1 MTVKNPLPVPEDVQ
15 GYPNNDKAVMIYA
28 RGKIRV
34 VERQYYWDKQKQR
47 GLEKRNYLGY
57 VVDNK
62 FYSTES
68 YNEKYKRNG
77 KERLVKQKK
86 TLDSELSV
94 TNSKAKNNTCANDL
108 LSSLRAG
115 ELPLYYAVAKDL
127 GLVEDLT
134 NVFGKNE
141 ADAILSIAFNWL
153 STGDNAAYLFNS
165 WKEDRLLPYTDDL
178 PSKEMSAFLK
188 QLNQTPSWR
197 KNFFNARL
205 NRLPDDEML
214 SFDATEIAT
223 AA

>member
-86 TLDSELSV
+86 
-94 TNSKAKNNTCANDL
+94 N
-108 LSSLRAG
+108 AG
-115 ELPLYYAVAKDL
+115 
-127 GLVEDLT
+127 
-134 NVFGKNE
+134 
-141 ADAILSIAFNWL
+141 
-153 STGDNAAYLFNS
+153 
-165 WKEDRLLPYTDDL
+165 
-178 PSKEMSAFLK
+178 
-188 QLNQTPSWR
+188 Q
-197 KNFFNARL
+197 
-205 NRLPDDEML
+205 
-214 SFDATEIAT
+214 
-223 AA
+223 